1 MLVLWEAINLRHSTT
16 THFTR
21 GADQKFQRTEEEEA
35 RVGGELEVKTYEQ
48 PLTMVSSFRY
58 LGRNLVATENYWM
71 EAIVNLR
78 KKIWTWAR
86 LSHILGR
93 EGAEA
98 RTMGRL

>member
-1 MLVLWEAINLRHSTT
+1 ME
-16 THFTR
+16 
-21 GADQKFQRTEEEEA
+21 
-35 RVGGELEVKTYEQ
+35 GELEVETYEQ

-58 LGRNLVATENYWM
+58 LGRNLVATDNYWM

-78 KKIWTWAR
+78 KTIWTWAR